1 MDRGGKFTSHDLAD
15 FCADQGM
22 KRHTMV
28 SYSPQQ
34 NNVVERCNQIVLA
47 MAHNMM
53 KAKGLPSRF

>member
-1 MDRGGKFTSHDLAD
+1 
-15 FCADQGM
+15 
-22 KRHTMV
+22 MV

-34 NNVVERCNQIVLA
+34 NNAVERCNQIVLA